1 MKVLLLKDVQSLGS
15 AGDIKDV
22 ADGYARNFLIPGGY
36 VKVATEAALEEAE
49 ELKAKKARQ
58 AEEELK
64 IAEELARKLQG
75 VSVLIA
81 AKADK
86 SGKLYAAIK
95 PEEISKA
102 LKEKGLEISENKII
116 IKDPIK
122 EVGEC
127 EIIVNLD
134 HGLEVSVAVMVETLE
149 TKSK

>member
-15 AGDIKDV
+15 AGDIRDV

-49 ELKAKKARQ
+49 ALKAKKARQ

-64 IAEELARKLQG
+64 VAEELARKLQG